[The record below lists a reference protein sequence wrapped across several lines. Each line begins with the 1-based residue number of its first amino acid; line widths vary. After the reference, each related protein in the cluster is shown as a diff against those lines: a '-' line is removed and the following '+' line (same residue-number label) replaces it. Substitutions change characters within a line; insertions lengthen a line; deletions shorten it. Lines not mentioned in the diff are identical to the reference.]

1 MKSTF
6 KPRPLPLLHEKDL
19 KTLVENRSVYT
30 LQHCELN
37 VFETHQ
43 QSEKVKLVF
52 NEMVLTTMLRGKKV
66 MHLFGSQHF
75 DYLPGESVIVPD
87 NEEMII
93 DFPEAGLD
101 NPTQCIA
108 LAVDSGMLQDTLQL
122 LNEKYPKAEKN
133 EAWNIDVS
141 CFHLQNTSEIT
152 ATIDRLV
159 NISTEN
165 FAAKDVI
172 ADFTLKELL
181 IRLMQTQARKLILDS
196 YHKHTNTNRFAA
208 AVQYIKTHIHEEIT
222 VDRLSNLCCMSR
234 PNFFRCFKRE
244 FGISPVDFILHERI
258 KAAKL
263 LLLDSNVTISQ
274 ACYAVGVN
282 NLSYFF
288 KLFKRIEGKTPA
300 EFRKNLN

>member
-1 MKSTF
+1 MQVKY
-6 KPRPLPLLHEKDL
+6 KPRLLPISHEKDL

-52 NEMVLTTMLRGKKV
+52 NDMVLTTMMRGKKV
-66 MHLFGSQHF
+66 MHLFGTEHF
-75 DYLPGESVIVPD
+75 DYIPGESVIVPGD
-87 NEEMII
+87 EEMVI
-93 DFPEAGLD
+93 DFPEANPD

-108 LAVDSGMLQDTLQL
+108 LAVDPNMLNDTLSL

-133 EAWNIDVS
+133 ELWNIDLAN
-141 CFHLQNTSEIT
+141 FHLKNTLEIT
-152 ATIDRLV
+152 GAIDRLV

-181 IRLMQTQARKLILDS
+181 IRLMQTQARKLLLDS
-196 YHKHTNTNRFAA
+196 YHKHTNTHRFAA
-208 AVQYIKTHIHEEIT
+208 AVQFIKAHIHEEIT
-222 VDRLSNLCCMSR
+222 IDQLSNLCCMSR

-258 KAAKL
+258 KAARSL
-263 LLLDSNVTISQ
+263 LCNSGKSITDV
-274 ACYAVGVN
+274 CYAVGIN

-288 KLFKRIEGKTPA
+288 KLFKRIEGVTPN